1 MSVFVVGQSGCR
13 LMPAS
18 ERKARLLLKEGKA
31 SVYRKVPFTIKLNYK
46 TGSTVQPGYLGI
58 DTGSQHI
65 GITAVREDGTVLHKE
80 EIGLRD
86 SMTKRKLL
94 ESKASLRRGR
104 RYRKTRYRHQKW
116 RPKTKRVYCEKPDR
130 KGRHWKKQ
138 KNSFTSKRQAGWL
151 PPSLQ
156 SKTDHHIRWI
166 QKILGLLPEGYRL
179 SIELG
184 RFDPARMKDP
194 EIHGELYQ
202 KGPQYDYEN
211 VRAYVLDRD
220 RYTCQVCKKKG
231 GKLHVHHILYK
242 SSGATDNP
250 KYMVTVC
257 SGCHTLE
264 NHLPGGI
271 LYRWKQEQKK
281 FTRGL
286 RDATFMNILRK
297 RLMEAFPDGVFTYGN
312 ITKVDRE
319 VLKLPKSHANDAT
332 AIALIRTG
340 ITSVKDNEPVIHI
353 QQVRRKKRSLYE
365 ENPRKGRKEPNQA
378 ASRNSKN
385 TKSVTVNK
393 KLGKKKTRVTA
404 CLFDRVELDG
414 KKGWVSGFTG
424 TSCYVKDKQDSYVCL
439 SKKYNSTSI
448 TKLKILHHCGN
459 WVVGAET
466 TLGKG

>member
-13 LMPAS
+13 LMPVS
-18 ERKARLLLKEGKA
+18 ERKARLLLDGGKA

-46 TGSTVQPGYLGI
+46 TGSTTQPGYLGI

-65 GITAVREDGTVLHKE
+65 GVSVVREDGTVLHKE
-80 EIGLRD
+80 EISLRD

-94 ESKASLRRGR
+94 ETKASLRRGR
-104 RYRKTRYRHQKW
+104 RYRKTRYRHPKW
-116 RPKTKRVYCEKPDR
+116 RPKTKRVYCEVPDK

-138 KNSFTSKRQAGWL
+138 KSTFTSGRPEGWL

-166 QKILGLLPEGYRL
+166 KKLQGLLPEGYRL

-194 EIHGELYQ
+194 GIHGDLYQ
-202 KGPQYDYEN
+202 KGSQYDYEN

-231 GKLHVHHILYK
+231 GKLHVHHILYR
-242 SSGATDNP
+242 SRGASDNP
-250 KYMVTVC
+250 QYMATVC
-257 SGCHTLE
+257 SCCHTTE

-271 LYRWKQEQKK
+271 LYQWMKEQKK

-297 RLMEAFPDGVFTYGN
+297 RLKKTFPDAVFTYGN

-319 VLKLPKSHANDAT
+319 KLKLPKSHGNDAT
-332 AIALIRTG
+332 AIA
-340 ITSVKDNEPVIHI
+340 
-353 QQVRRKKRSLYE
+353 
-365 ENPRKGRKEPNQA
+365 
-378 ASRNSKN
+378 
-385 TKSVTVNK
+385 
-393 KLGKKKTRVTA
+393 
-404 CLFDRVELDG
+404 
-414 KKGWVSGFTG
+414 W
-424 TSCYVKDKQDSYVCL
+424 
-439 SKKYNSTSI
+439 
-448 TKLKILHHCGN
+448 
-459 WVVGAET
+459 
-466 TLGKG
+466 